1 MKIVIPG
8 GTGQVGTVL
17 AREFHNAGHE
27 VVVLSRHPDKAAW
40 RTVRWDAETLGDWAP
55 EIDGADVVI
64 NLAGRS
70 VNCRYTPEN
79 RRTIKE
85 SRMNSTRI
93 LGEAIAR
100 AAHPP
105 RVWLQ
110 SSTATIYAHRYD
122 APNDEATG
130 LIGSTEPDAPS
141 TWRFS
146 IDVAQAWEQ
155 AANEAVTPQTR
166 KVLMRSS
173 MIMSPDRGGIFDVIL
188 GSVRFGLGGPVG
200 DGRQYVSW
208 IHDHDFVQAIY
219 WLIARD
225 DLEGVVNL
233 AAPNPLPYAEFMRT
247 LRQSWGI
254 PIGLPATAWM
264 VEIGTFLMRTESEL
278 VLKSRRVIPG
288 RLLESGFTF
297 RFPTWAQAAEDLCQR
312 WRRASYTDTGLKMSH
327 DE

>member
-17 AREFHNAGHE
+17 AREFDNAGHE

-40 RTVRWDAETLGDWAP
+40 RTARWDAETLGAWAS

-79 RRTIKE
+79 RRIIKE
-85 SRMNSTRI
+85 SRVNSTRI

-130 LIGSTEPDAPS
+130 IIGSSEPDAPS

-155 AANEAVTPQTR
+155 AANEAVTPRTR

-173 MIMSPDRGGIFDVIL
+173 MIMSPDRGGIFDVL
-188 GSVRFGLGGPVG
+188 LRLVRFGLGGPVG

-278 VLKSRRVIPG
+278 VLKSRRVVPG
-288 RLLESGFTF
+288 RLLQSGFTF

-312 WRRASYTDTGLKMSH
+312 WRRAG
-327 DE
+327 